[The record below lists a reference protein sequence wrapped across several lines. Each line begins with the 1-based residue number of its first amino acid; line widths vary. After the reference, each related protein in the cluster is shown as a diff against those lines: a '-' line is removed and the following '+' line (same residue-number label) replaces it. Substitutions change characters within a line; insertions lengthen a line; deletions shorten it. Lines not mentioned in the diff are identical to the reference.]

1 MNSIKLI
8 FGSDSHETNGNPSLF
23 RYFTSNKVP
32 IRKNFLINTVF
43 TKVLLFVNQTSSF
56 STSDLVLN
64 HYLMKRFFKEHH
76 FQCNCYFSPK
86 VESTVSTKL
95 NVHYFT
101 PETLNAESIC
111 HVDISIKPEIPGNQ
125 TFCFRPREG
134 EYVMLIIVNL
144 NRQTFYVHFGKNLKI
159 FVKKNIYFEDIRF
172 PICSI

>member
-1 MNSIKLI
+1 MNCFKLI
-8 FGSDSHETNGNPSLF
+8 FGSKSHETNGNLSLF
-23 RYFTSNKVP
+23 RYFASNKVP
-32 IRKNFLINTVF
+32 IRKNILINTVF
-43 TKVLLFVNQTSSF
+43 TRGHFICQLDIIFT
-56 STSDLVLN
+56 TSDLVLN

-76 FQCNCYFSPK
+76 FQCNCHFSPK

-134 EYVMLIIVNL
+134 EYVMFIIVNL
-144 NRQTFYVHFGKNLKI
+144 NR
-159 FVKKNIYFEDIRF
+159 
-172 PICSI
+172 